1 MRKGDLIVALNGTDI
16 TTLDLLQK
24 FLADWPI
31 GKPAKVSVLRVQE
44 RLEIEVIPTE
54 AVMHE

>member
-1 MRKGDLIVALNGTDI
+1 MAMNGTAI

-31 GKPAKVSVLRVQE
+31 GKPVKVSVLRAQE
-44 RLEIEVIPTE
+44 RLEIDVTPSE
-54 AVMHE
+54 AGTD